1 MKNNLGTL
9 KIGQTIMVG
18 KTKKAEFDQA
28 AMEAARESARGF
40 PDEIEA
46 HAKKGGMLFIHS
58 YPDMDAALAGMNVIG
73 RPTCLFVDNEIMI
86 IEAKQMKAKE
96 GDYIFIGIP
105 RLKGL
110 GKGYVEKIVDGKAYV
125 AGMTSHLEK

>member
-1 MKNNLGTL
+1 MKNNLAAL
-9 KIGQTIMVG
+9 KLGQTMTIG
-18 KTKKAEFDQA
+18 KTKKSDFDEA
-28 AMEAARESARGF
+28 AMQAARESSRGF

-73 RPTCLFVDNEIMI
+73 RPSPLMADSEIMVI
-86 IEAKQMKAKE
+86 NAKDMKAKE
-96 GDYIFIGIP
+96 GDYIFIGMP

-110 GKGYVEKIVDGKAYV
+110 GKGLVEKVVDGKAYV
-125 AGMTSHLEK
+125 AGMGSHLEK